1 MAPLWIWY
9 VNFALEGR
17 QHITQYFGMA
27 GNNLQQ
33 DLRRAGRLPSPLPP
47 LLQCARGNLQG
58 SRKLGLRQAAF
69 QLGLDDVVGI
79 DLVPCTVIASLHI
92 SNGL

>member
-1 MAPLWIWY
+1 MAPLGIWY

-33 DLRRAGRLPSPLPP
+33 PLRRAGRLPSPLLP

-69 QLGLDDVVGI
+69 QPGLDE
-79 DLVPCTVIASLHI
+79 SLG
-92 SNGL
+92 STLCRAP